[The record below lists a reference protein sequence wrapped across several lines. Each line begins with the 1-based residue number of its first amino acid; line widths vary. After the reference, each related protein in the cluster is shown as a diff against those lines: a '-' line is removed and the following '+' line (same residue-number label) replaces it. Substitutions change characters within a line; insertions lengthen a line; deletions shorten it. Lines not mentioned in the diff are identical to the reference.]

1 MGDWCCN
8 RVFTTPTGRL
18 TVPLCHCGPER
29 EGERVREGERERER
43 ERGERGGREGE
54 RERVGEEGE
63 RDRGRERERVANWD
77 GRGVLYASTHHR
89 HRPCDYPGVL
99 RSGVAEG
106 NTPS

>member
-1 MGDWCCN
+1 M
-8 RVFTTPTGRL
+8 R
-18 TVPLCHCGPER
+18 ER
-29 EGERVREGERERER
+29 EGEREGGGERGEGGREREREWRMRGSETEAERERER
-43 ERGERGGREGE
+43 ERLT
-54 RERVGEEGE
+54 
-63 RDRGRERERVANWD
+63 WD